1 MRLAEILGAMHHL
14 QQLCKAYDDQ
24 TWRKQMIVLMRAE
37 GARGIKHTRLV
48 ASFNRGYRQAQDV
61 YDSCSKPANTKID
74 TYTIEGARLTNWLAR
89 NRD

>member
-14 QQLCKAYDDQ
+14 QQLCKAHDDQ
-24 TWRKQMIVLMRAE
+24 TWRKQMIVLMKAE

-48 ASFNRGYRQAQDV
+48 SSFNQGYRNAQEV
-61 YDSCSKPANTKID
+61 HTSCTKPANSKIAS
-74 TYTIEGARLTNWLAR
+74 YTDEGARLTNWLAE